1 MNPLK
6 MLEIPITLTIA
17 RMNGGFVKMNEKL
30 MVLKKALKIIS
41 MMNLKNLFLILY
53 TKVQWILKMLAP
65 TIHGSCHLVLIL

>member
-1 MNPLK
+1 

-17 RMNGGFVKMNEKL
+17 RMNGGFVKMDEKL

-65 TIHGSCHLVLIL
+65 TI